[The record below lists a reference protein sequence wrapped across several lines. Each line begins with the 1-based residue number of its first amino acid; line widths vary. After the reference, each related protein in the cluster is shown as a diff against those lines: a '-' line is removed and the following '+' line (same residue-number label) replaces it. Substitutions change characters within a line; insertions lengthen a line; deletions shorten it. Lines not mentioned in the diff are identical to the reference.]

1 MRAPA
6 LYVIAFVCLPMTAR
20 AEIAPNENLVV
31 DGLPAIAD
39 AVAAEAGRYA
49 EGRSATPLAWH
60 PVRREILIATRFGD
74 TAQIHNIIFPGAD
87 RRQLTFFRDRV
98 AGAFFPPDPHRSDH
112 FVFSKDVNGGEAFQ
126 IYRHDLASGVDAMLT
141 DGKSRNEFGRFS
153 RAGVRM
159 AYTTTRRNGKDV
171 DIHVIDPRDPKSDR
185 LLAELDG
192 GGWRPLDWS
201 PDSRSLLVQETVSS
215 AESYLW
221 IFDSIDG
228 RREPLTPRG
237 PGPEKVRYT
246 GGAFTPDGRAIY
258 TTTDQDSEFLRMA
271 RIDLE
276 TKDHVFLTDLIPW
289 DVDEFEL
296 SRDGR
301 TLALVTDED
310 GIGVLRLYDAMTG
323 RERPRPRLP
332 AGSVQN
338 LRFHSN
344 GRDLAFGLVSVRR
357 PEDVYSL
364 DVLSGRVERWTDSE
378 TGVVETP
385 PPRDPEL
392 VKWPSF
398 DGRTITGYL
407 YLPVAARFPG
417 PRPVI
422 IDIHGGPEGQFRPG
436 YLGRLR
442 YLVDGLGVAL
452 LFPNVRGST
461 GYGKT
466 FTRLDNGARREDAVK
481 DIGGLLD
488 WIDNRENLDH
498 GRVMVAG
505 TNYGGYLTLAA
516 AYHFARRLRC
526 AVDVGGMSS
535 LLTFL
540 PSTEPYRRD
549 LRRVEYGDERDG
561 DMQAFFKRISPVV
574 NAERITKPVFVVQ
587 GRNDPGVPV
596 REAEQMVAALKKQ
609 YTPIWYLLARN
620 EGREFT
626 RKPNADFQFFA
637 TVAFI
642 KTFLLNKAP

>member
-1 MRAPA
+1 MRALVVCA
-6 LYVIAFVCLPMTAR
+6 IAFECLPLTAR
-20 AEIAPNENLVV
+20 AEIPPNENLVV

-39 AVAAEAGRYA
+39 AVAAEAGPYG

-74 TAQIHNIIFPGAD
+74 TPQIHSVAFPGAD
-87 RRQLTFFRDRV
+87 RRQVTFFRDRV
-98 AGAFFPPDPHRSDH
+98 SSAFFPPDPHRGDH
-112 FVFSKDVNGGEAFQ
+112 FVFSRDVAGGEAFQ
-126 IYRHDLASGVDAMLT
+126 IYRHDLTSGATTMLT
-141 DGKSRNEFGRFS
+141 DGKSRNDFGRFS

-159 AYTTTRRNGKDV
+159 AYTTNRRNGKDT

-185 LLAELDG
+185 LLAQLEG

-201 PDSRSLLVQETVSS
+201 PDSRRLLVQETVSI

-221 IFDSIDG
+221 TFDSIDG
-228 RREPLTPRG
+228 TREPLTPRG

-246 GGAFTPDGRAIY
+246 GGAFTADGRAVY

-276 TKDHVFLTDLIPW
+276 TKGHAFLTDLIPW
-289 DVDEFEL
+289 DVDEFDL

-301 TLALVTDED
+301 TLALITNED
-310 GIGVLRLYDAMTG
+310 GIGVLRLFDALTG

-332 AGSVQN
+332 PGSVQN
-338 LRFHSN
+338 LRFHPN
-344 GRDLAFGLVSVRR
+344 GRDLAFGLASARR

-364 DVLSGRVERWTDSE
+364 DVWSGRVERWTDSE
-378 TGVVETP
+378 NGGVDTSRARE
-385 PPRDPEL
+385 PEL

-398 DGRTITGYL
+398 DGRTITGYM
-407 YLPVAARFPG
+407 YLPPAGRFPG
-417 PRPVI
+417 PRPVM
-422 IDIHGGPEGQFRPG
+422 IDIHGGPESQFRPG

-488 WIDNRENLDH
+488 WIDNRDDLDR
-498 GRVMVAG
+498 GKVMVMGAG
-505 TNYGGYLTLAA
+505 YGGYLALAA
-516 AYHFARRLRC
+516 AFHFARRLRC
-526 AVDVGGMSS
+526 AVDEGGMSNLFTYLS
-535 LLTFL
+535 STD
-540 PSTEPYRRD
+540 PSRRD
-549 LRRVEYGDERDG
+549 LRRVEYGDERDPN
-561 DMQAFFKRISPVV
+561 MQTFFKRIAPIV
-574 NAERITKPVFVVQ
+574 NAERIIRPLFVVQ
-587 GRNDPGVPV
+587 GRNDPVVPV
-596 REAEQMVAALKKQ
+596 REAEQLVAALKKQ
-609 YTPIWYLLARN
+609 YTPIWYLMARN
-620 EGREFT
+620 EGRDFI

-642 KTFLLNKAP
+642 KTYLLPKTP

>member
-6 LYVIAFVCLPMTAR
+6 LSAIAIVCLPLTAR
-20 AEIAPNENLVV
+20 AEIAPNEDLVV

-39 AVAAEAGRYA
+39 AVAADAGRYT
-49 EGRSATPLAWH
+49 EGRSATPQAWH
-60 PVRREILIATRFGD
+60 PVKREMLIATRFGD
-74 TAQIHNIIFPGAD
+74 TSQIHSVIFPGSD

-98 AGAFFPPDPHRSDH
+98 SGAFFPPDPHRGDH
-112 FVFSKDVNGGEAFQ
+112 FVFSKDVDGGEAFQ
-126 IYRHDLASGVDAMLT
+126 IYRHDLANGVDTMLT

-159 AYTTTRRNGKDV
+159 AYTTTSRNGQDL

-185 LLAELDG
+185 LLAELEG

-201 PDSRSLLVQETVSS
+201 PDSRSLLVQETVSVG
-215 AESYLW
+215 ESYLW

-228 RREPLTPRG
+228 RREALTPRG
-237 PGPEKVRYT
+237 PGPEKVRYS
-246 GGAFTPDGRAIY
+246 GGAFTPDGRSVY
-258 TTTDQDSEFLRMA
+258 TTTDHDSEFMRMA

-296 SRDGR
+296 SRDGH
-301 TLALVTDED
+301 TLALVTNED
-310 GIGVLRLYDAMTG
+310 GIGVLRLYDAVTG

-332 AGSVQN
+332 VGSVQN
-338 LRFHSN
+338 LRFHLN

-364 DVLSGRVERWTDSE
+364 DVVSGRVERWTDSE
-378 TGVVETP
+378 TGLVEMA

-407 YLPVAARFPG
+407 YLPPAARFPG

-422 IDIHGGPEGQFRPG
+422 IDIHGGPESQFRPG

-466 FTRLDNGARREDAVK
+466 FTRLDNGARREDAIR

-488 WIDNRENLDH
+488 WIDTRENLDH
-498 GRVMVAG
+498 GKVMVTG
-505 TNYGGYLTLAA
+505 SNYGGYLTLAA

-526 AVDVGGMSS
+526 AVDVGGMSN

-540 PSTEPYRRD
+540 SSTEPYRRD
-549 LRRVEYGDERDG
+549 LRRVEFGDEREG
-561 DMQAFFKRISPVV
+561 DMQTFFKRISPAA
-574 NAERITKPVFVVQ
+574 NAERITKPVLVVQ
-587 GRNDPGVPV
+587 GRNDPAVPV
-596 REAEQMVAALKKQ
+596 REAEQIVAALKKQ
-609 YTPIWYLLARN
+609 YTPTWYLQARN

-642 KTFLLNKAP
+642 KTYLLVKAP